1 MARDA
6 GSSGAREVVLVLAVA
21 GAGLALAAV
30 AAFGP
35 WQPSYDGPQG
45 RGATRSFT
53 PGTSAEHS
61 GAGEALSSNVQSA
74 VFGRPFGQGTPA
86 VEPVPRR

>member
-1 MARDA
+1 MAGEA

-35 WQPSYDGPQG
+35 WQPSGGDRPD
-45 RGATRSFT
+45 RGAARSFT
-53 PGTSAEHS
+53 PGMSAPHT
-61 GAGEALSSNVQSA
+61 Q
-74 VFGRPFGQGTPA
+74 
-86 VEPVPRR
+86 